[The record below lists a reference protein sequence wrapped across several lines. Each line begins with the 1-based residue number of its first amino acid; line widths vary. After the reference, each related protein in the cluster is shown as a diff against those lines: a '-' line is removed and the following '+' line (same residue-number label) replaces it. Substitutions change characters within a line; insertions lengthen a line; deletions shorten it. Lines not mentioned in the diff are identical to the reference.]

1 MPAQQ
6 TFSNHSRL
14 DPPFHFFT
22 VPLLTICFVAS
33 IVHVWH
39 QHTPANI
46 LLVPLSLGA
55 LMAALIARM
64 YALKVQDRIIRLE
77 ETLRMKWL
85 GIAPEG
91 LTVRQFVALRFASND
106 ELSGL
111 TARAKAEG
119 LTGKQI
125 KQAIVTWR
133 ADYDRV

>member
-14 DPPFHFFT
+14 HQTFHFVT
-22 VPLLTICFVAS
+22 VPLLALCFIAS

-46 LLVPLSLGA
+46 LLVPLSFGA
-55 LMAALIARM
+55 LMTAFIARM
-64 YALKVQDRIIRLE
+64 YALKVQDRVIRLE
-77 ETLRMKWL
+77 ESLRMKSL

-91 LTVRQFVALRFASND
+91 LTARQFVALRFASDN
-106 ELSGL
+106 EPSALA
-111 TARAKAEG
+111 ARAKAEG